1 MLNINKFFRFISI
14 RTKLLVAIIGIAI
27 TPLMF
32 LGYYG
37 SVLVTES
44 LENNFLK
51 QRKTFI
57 ISKAREIENYLNDIQ
72 NDVLY
77 LSKSYGIQE
86 FIKNDKSNEKKYEKF
101 RNILINDLLFF
112 SQNKRAYYQ
121 IRYIDNLGNEL
132 IRLNYNNENVYAVPK
147 KELQNKIK
155 RYYFKETIRLPR
167 GEIYISPI
175 DLNIE
180 HGEIETPPKYVFRYA
195 TTVFF
200 EKNFNSLNY
209 KKPIKN
215 LRQSSEQPNGIII
228 ININAN
234 DLLNLIKETLDK
246 NETFLLDNSGK
257 FLYHSFIEQNKLMVN
272 FLETR
277 DINLEYSKDVVSKIL
292 TDSSGIV
299 KNKDQIIAFSRIQLR
314 LKNNKFLYSK
324 SKDFWV
330 LTMVVNK
337 NSILASTKELDLII
351 LLLTAILIIISTL
364 IAVLSSRH
372 ITKPIIALTK
382 GAEII
387 SNGNFNHK
395 IVVNTND
402 EIEDLAGKFNIM
414 AKKIGESQN
423 ILEKWNKSLKVEV
436 GLRTKELKES
446 QELLQIENRKLDDIV
461 SSIGAELCLI
471 DKSYRIVW
479 ANKILLK
486 KRNGESNLI
495 GKHCFE
501 VQENL
506 SGLCPNCVCEKTFR
520 TGKMNKEIISIKE
533 EDGTSRYY
541 QVVTTPVFDRFGMIL
556 NILEL
561 KLDVTNSVLQ
571 ELDLEKEKA
580 EKGKLESL
588 IQLSSGVIHEVANPL
603 AAMKTTLQMTI
614 EDIKDEN
621 QKILLLGIENEIDLL
636 NTFLKTFSLF
646 ARPKEIELQI
656 CNIRDIFKQ
665 VLILVKMDANKRGI
679 EIYENYSKPMQNINV
694 DFMQMQHAFLNLILN
709 SFEVMPD
716 GGKIYINVKFNKI
729 ENEIEKKNICITI
742 SDTGTGIDK
751 NKINKIFEPFFST
764 KQSGTGLGLA
774 IVSQIIKSHR
784 GKISVESPTKIFD
797 ANTSFIINLPI
808 SKV

>member
-299 KNKDQIIAFSRIQLR
+299 KNKDQII
-314 LKNNKFLYSK
+314 
-324 SKDFWV
+324 
-330 LTMVVNK
+330 
-337 NSILASTKELDLII
+337 
-351 LLLTAILIIISTL
+351 
-364 IAVLSSRH
+364 
-372 ITKPIIALTK
+372 
-382 GAEII
+382 
-387 SNGNFNHK
+387 
-395 IVVNTND
+395 
-402 EIEDLAGKFNIM
+402 
-414 AKKIGESQN
+414 
-423 ILEKWNKSLKVEV
+423 
-436 GLRTKELKES
+436 
-446 QELLQIENRKLDDIV
+446 
-461 SSIGAELCLI
+461 
-471 DKSYRIVW
+471 
-479 ANKILLK
+479 
-486 KRNGESNLI
+486 
-495 GKHCFE
+495 
-501 VQENL
+501 
-506 SGLCPNCVCEKTFR
+506 
-520 TGKMNKEIISIKE
+520 
-533 EDGTSRYY
+533 
-541 QVVTTPVFDRFGMIL
+541 
-556 NILEL
+556 
-561 KLDVTNSVLQ
+561 
-571 ELDLEKEKA
+571 
-580 EKGKLESL
+580 
-588 IQLSSGVIHEVANPL
+588 
-603 AAMKTTLQMTI
+603 
-614 EDIKDEN
+614 
-621 QKILLLGIENEIDLL
+621 
-636 NTFLKTFSLF
+636 
-646 ARPKEIELQI
+646 
-656 CNIRDIFKQ
+656 
-665 VLILVKMDANKRGI
+665 
-679 EIYENYSKPMQNINV
+679 
-694 DFMQMQHAFLNLILN
+694 
-709 SFEVMPD
+709 
-716 GGKIYINVKFNKI
+716 
-729 ENEIEKKNICITI
+729 
-742 SDTGTGIDK
+742 
-751 NKINKIFEPFFST
+751 
-764 KQSGTGLGLA
+764 
-774 IVSQIIKSHR
+774 
-784 GKISVESPTKIFD
+784 
-797 ANTSFIINLPI
+797 
-808 SKV
+808 